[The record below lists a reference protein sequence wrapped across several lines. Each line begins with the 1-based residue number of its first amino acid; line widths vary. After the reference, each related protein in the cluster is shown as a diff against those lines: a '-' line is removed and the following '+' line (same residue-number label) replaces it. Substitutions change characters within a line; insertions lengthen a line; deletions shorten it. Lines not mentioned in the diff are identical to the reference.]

1 MDTRGVGGG
10 KKRWIS
16 TLFFNGK
23 KWSNLSWNAKKIF
36 IFFYRGTLMGSSS
49 LQSLSPPL
57 LMVVY
62 RHTVALLTDKEKMK
76 LRWLHIKL
84 YIGDLFLKVPIKCNL
99 QRWFDPQ
106 VKHVARSRPIIFSS
120 EVWEACRFP
129 DVPLDLMMDNRR
141 QLIEL
146 KNWIITYYFGLWYCT
161 YICTLMSNKLCN
173 TIQSSQLYGL
183 IKFLELSALILINSY
198 RLERSLPDVAGSW

>member
-1 MDTRGVGGG
+1 MEKNDPICPEMQRN
-10 KKRWIS
+10 
-16 TLFFNGK
+16 F
-23 KWSNLSWNAKKIF
+23 
-36 IFFYRGTLMGSSS
+36 FFYRGTLMGSIS
-49 LQSLSPPL
+49 LQSLSSPL

-141 QLIEL
+141 QLFNFEL
-146 KNWIITYYFGLWYCT
+146 TQTNWIEKLNYYILLWT
-161 YICTLMSNKLCN
+161 
-173 TIQSSQLYGL
+173 
-183 IKFLELSALILINSY
+183 LILYIY
-198 RLERSLPDVAGSW
+198 MYIDVE